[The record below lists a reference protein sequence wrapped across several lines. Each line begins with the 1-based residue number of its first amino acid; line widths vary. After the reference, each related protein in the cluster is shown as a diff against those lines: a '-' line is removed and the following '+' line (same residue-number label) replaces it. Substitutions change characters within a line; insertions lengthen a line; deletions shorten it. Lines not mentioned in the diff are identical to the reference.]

1 MFKLKMIKK
10 PILFKLKCGF
20 TFPPIVL
27 ANMQEKEV
35 IPTKE
40 QQEIVPDKNYDG
52 LSKVIVQEIP
62 TQYIIPSGNIQ
73 ITENGTYDVRDK
85 ENAIVEIPEKK
96 LGTKTITSNGTYNAT
111 DDNLDG
117 YSQVS
122 VETSGVDINDYF
134 EINARGGDQRIGF
147 GNWTNSVKK
156 LPAFSLINGVYNMN
170 YMYYG
175 FQGENIDLSNIDTSN
190 ITRMASCFQSCSK
203 IKNLDVS
210 KFNTSNVTDMNQM
223 FSNCENLV
231 SLDLSNFDFS
241 KNTNFFYF
249 FNACY
254 KLENIIFPSNIGE
267 VSSPTRIDGMFRS
280 CVVLKTVPLIDAS
293 KVITV
298 SNLFYEAYK
307 ITNLGGFRNLGQAYV
322 TTQSANYNTY
332 TLDLH
337 YCSSLTEQSIIN
349 VLNNLYDIATKG
361 CNTQSVILG
370 STNLAKLTSEAGK
383 QALQTATER
392 GWSIR

>member
-1 MFKLKMIKK
+1 MLKLKLINK
-10 PILFKLKCGF
+10 PLSLKLKCNLE
-20 TFPPIVL
+20 FPEIVL
-27 ANMQEKEV
+27 ANLQEK
-35 IPTKE
+35 T
-40 QQEIVPDKNYDG
+40 IVPKKEKQEVVADIPYDG
-52 LSKVIVQEIP
+52 LSKVTVQEIP
-62 TQYIIPSGNIQ
+62 TQYIIPSGDIQ
-73 ITENGTYDVRDK
+73 IIENGTYDVRDK

-96 LGTKTITSNGTYNAT
+96 LGTKTITENGTYKAS
-111 DDNLDG
+111 DDELDG
-117 YSQVS
+117 YNQVN

-134 EINARGGDQRIGF
+134 ETNARGGDQRIGF

-175 FQGENIDLSNIDTSN
+175 FKGENIDLSNIDTSN
-190 ITRMASCFQSCSK
+190 ITRMVSCFQNCSK

-210 KFNTSNVTDMNQM
+210 KFNTSNVTDMNSM
-223 FSNCENLV
+223 FSNCEKLV

-241 KNTNFFYF
+241 KNTSFSYF

-254 KLENIIFPSNIGE
+254 SLENIIFPSNIGE
-267 VSSPTRIDGMFRS
+267 ASTHTRIDGMFRD
-280 CVVLKTVPLIDAS
+280 CIVLKTVPLIDAS

-298 SNLFYEAYK
+298 SNLFYEAYE

-322 TTQSANYNTY
+322 TTQSANYNIY

-361 CNTQSVILG
+361 CKVQRVIIG
-370 STNLAKLTSEAGK
+370 TTNMAKLTSEAGK
-383 QALQTATER
+383 QALANAQNR
-392 GWSIR
+392 GWSIS

>member
-1 MFKLKMIKK
+1 MLKLKLINK
-10 PILFKLKCGF
+10 PSLLKLKCNLE
-20 TFPPIVL
+20 FPEIVL
-27 ANMQEKEV
+27 ANLQEK
-35 IPTKE
+35 T
-40 QQEIVPDKNYDG
+40 IVPKKEKQEVVADIPYDG
-52 LSKVIVQEIP
+52 LSKVTVQEIP
-62 TQYIIPSGNIQ
+62 TQYIIPSGDIQ
-73 ITENGTYDVRDK
+73 ITENGTYDVNNYASA
-85 ENAIVEIPEKK
+85 EVNVPEKV
-96 LGTKTITSNGTYNAT
+96 LGTKTITENGTYNAT
-111 DDNLDG
+111 NDNLDG

-190 ITRMASCFQSCSK
+190 ITRMVSCFQNCSK

-223 FSNCENLV
+223 FSNCEKLV

-254 KLENIIFPSNIGE
+254 NLENIIFPSNIGE

-322 TTQSANYNTY
+322 TTQSANYNNY

-361 CNTQSVILG
+361 CNTQSVKLG
-370 STNLAKLTSEAGK
+370 STNLAKLTSEAGQ
-383 QALQTATER
+383 QALTNAQTK
-392 GWSIR
+392 GWTVS